1 MLPPTVSHS
10 RESRHWLFRPTPAGG
25 IWLRCILPLKN
36 GYSADKRHFASRDT
50 RDAIFVKNK
59 CRNTRERYLSMRAAF
74 GKAARSN
81 PHWYEIPVSEVVREY
96 VSALADRS
104 GQANTF
110 TNLIAIS
117 WAASQICGYEFSW
130 RVAFPNLVIQLTA
143 MFLSKP
149 LRPEIPSRIPMS
161 RAMQHALIDDLI
173 RVSGRPAATAQV
185 AYPRRGE
192 WPPLRA

>member
-1 MLPPTVSHS
+1 MPPPTVSHS
-10 RESRHWLFRPTPAGG
+10 RESRHWRFRPTPAGG
-25 IWLRCILPLKN
+25 IWLRCILPFKN

-96 VSALADRS
+96 ASALADRS

-117 WAASQICGYEFSW
+117 WAGWLWRRDVRRYVCLEIRMPLGAAEP
-130 RVAFPNLVIQLTA
+130 RVAPQ
-143 MFLSKP
+143 
-149 LRPEIPSRIPMS
+149 RPPESAVQRS
-161 RAMQHALIDDLI
+161 H
-173 RVSGRPAATAQV
+173 V
-185 AYPRRGE
+185 
-192 WPPLRA
+192 